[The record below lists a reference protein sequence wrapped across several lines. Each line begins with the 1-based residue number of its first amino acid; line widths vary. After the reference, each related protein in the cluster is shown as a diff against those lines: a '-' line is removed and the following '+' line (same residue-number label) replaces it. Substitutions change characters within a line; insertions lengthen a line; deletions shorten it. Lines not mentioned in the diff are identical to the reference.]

1 MKTISSA
8 IVLSAVPLLIGV
20 SGCESETRCPLGE
33 EPVRVGVGT
42 YNERWA
48 CASRS
53 TWPESRP
60 PSSSTTGSSDGGS
73 GTVAASP
80 TVQPDAGAD
89 EPSSPP
95 ATGSC
100 GVVDATS
107 DSIRIVE
114 KREAGPVFAQGSSR
128 PADGHYALVQASFF
142 RHEAGPAGVA
152 KLKAGIDV
160 NGTSLNIGAENVS
173 QIGEAN
179 ESMTFLVGENGL
191 TKVCE
196 TRHGNVAQWIFPIAT
211 GGTGA
216 ARVDFDPST
225 STLRLVV
232 ARPEGETELIFS
244 R

>member
-8 IVLSAVPLLIGV
+8 IVLSAVPLLVGL

-33 EPVRVGVGT
+33 EPVRVGIGT

-48 CASRS
+48 CAARS
-53 TWPESRP
+53 TYPESKP
-60 PSSSTTGSSDGGS
+60 PSSTTGAPDAGSASASASPSVQSDGGAP
-73 GTVAASP
+73 AA
-80 TVQPDAGAD
+80 
-89 EPSSPP
+89 PP
-95 ATGSC
+95 APANGSC
-100 GVVDATS
+100 GTVDATS

-114 KREAGPVFAQGSSR
+114 KREASPTFAQGAPR
-128 PADGHYALVQASFF
+128 PADGHYELVQASFF
-142 RHEAGPAGVA
+142 RREAGPVGVGR
-152 KLKAGIDV
+152 LKAGIDV
-160 NGTSLNIGAENVS
+160 TGSSIGIGAENIS

-179 ESMTFLVGENGL
+179 ESMTFLIGENGL

-196 TRHGNVAQWIFPIAT
+196 TRHGSVAQWIFPIAT

-216 ARVDFDPST
+216 ARVDYDPGT